1 MQSKVFEQIGLDDL
15 RGVAEEILAAW
26 TDARIFAFY
35 GNLGAGKTTLIQRIC
50 AALGVKK
57 AVTSP
62 TFTLVNEYE
71 GASETMYH
79 FDFYRIKTETEAYD
93 IGVDEYF
100 DSGDLCM
107 IEWPEKIDS
116 LIPPRHFKISL
127 KISQD
132 QQREITLH
140 KYE

>member
-1 MQSKVFEQIGLDDL
+1 MQSQVFEQIGLDDL

-50 AALGVKK
+50 AALGVEE

-100 DSGDLCM
+100 DSGAFVF
-107 IEWPEKIDS
+107 IEWPEKIPHLLPEEAVEVRIEDMGDNY
-116 LIPPRHFKISL
+116 RRISV
-127 KISQD
+127 S
-132 QQREITLH
+132 R
-140 KYE
+140 